1 MTRDEILAVLEDGAF
16 ERLKGSPE
24 NLEVEFKR
32 EPYRLDQENQK
43 FELAKDVSAL
53 ANAAGG
59 IIVIGV
65 RTRADDQAAVDVS
78 ALLTSL
84 RFRQAPARRRVDRAL
99 GSRCV
104 PDSSRSTQ
112 STTEADPTRR
122 PLRQICHRQP
132 VQPASLTVT

>member
-59 IIVIGV
+59 
-65 RTRADDQAAVDVS
+65 S
-78 ALLTSL
+78 SSL
-84 RFRQAPARRRVDRAL
+84 ACAREL
-99 GSRCV
+99 M
-104 PDSSRSTQ
+104 TKL
-112 STTEADPTRR
+112 
-122 PLRQICHRQP
+122 PLMCLH
-132 VQPASLTVT
+132 S